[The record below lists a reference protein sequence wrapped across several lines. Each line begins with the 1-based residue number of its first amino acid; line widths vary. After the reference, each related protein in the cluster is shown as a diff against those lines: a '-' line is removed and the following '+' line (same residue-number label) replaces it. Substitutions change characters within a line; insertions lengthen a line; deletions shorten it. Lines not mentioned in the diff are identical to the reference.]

1 MSVRIGLNLVT
12 FPFSDVRTFW
22 RWVDLC
28 EESDIDSIWQTDR
41 LVSDEPFLESMS
53 VMAALAGGTERLKFG
68 MNVVVV
74 TFRDPLVLAK
84 QCATIDFL
92 SNGRMLPAFGVGG
105 EAAPE
110 WLATGRSTKGRGA
123 QANEALELMTRLW
136 SEERVTFHGKYYQYT
151 DAAISPRP
159 VQQPLPLW
167 IGGAS
172 EAAIRRTARLGNGWL
187 GGLHTP
193 EQSARVVAAIK
204 VAAAEAGRTIDDD
217 HYGASFPFRFGDWDE
232 PAVQQTVAG
241 YTRQG
246 VDLEPRNYFAVG
258 DADAIAGRVH
268 EYLAAGVS
276 KFVLRPIGEGDWDI
290 FTQTQ
295 RLIEEVLPAVHGAQ
309 VTAG

>member
-1 MSVRIGLNLVT
+1 
-12 FPFSDVRTFW
+12 
-22 RWVDLC
+22 
-28 EESDIDSIWQTDR
+28 
-41 LVSDEPFLESMS
+41 
-53 VMAALAGGTERLKFG
+53 
-68 MNVVVV
+68 
-74 TFRDPLVLAK
+74 
-84 QCATIDFL
+84 
-92 SNGRMLPAFGVGG
+92 MLPAFGVGG

-217 HYGASFPFRFGDWDE
+217 HYGASFPSASRLGRARRTTDRRRLHASGRRLGATE
-232 PAVQQTVAG
+232 LLC
-241 YTRQG
+241 RRRRRRHRR
-246 VDLEPRNYFAVG
+246 PRPRIPRGRRLQVRPPPHRRG
-258 DADAIAGRVH
+258 RPGHLHADAA
-268 EYLAAGVS
+268 
-276 KFVLRPIGEGDWDI
+276 
-290 FTQTQ
+290 
-295 RLIEEVLPAVHGAQ
+295 LIEEVLPAVHGAQ